1 MVAVRF
7 PRCCNRVHDVGWLDD
22 RVGHAA
28 GLYRCAGRRDR
39 GAQHAALV
47 GKAPGRTGEVGRY
60 TLIAALI
67 AHAHKTEC
75 AELARTGL
83 FQVVE
88 S

>member
-1 MVAVRF
+1 
-7 PRCCNRVHDVGWLDD
+7 
-22 RVGHAA
+22 
-28 GLYRCAGRRDR
+28 
-39 GAQHAALV
+39 LV